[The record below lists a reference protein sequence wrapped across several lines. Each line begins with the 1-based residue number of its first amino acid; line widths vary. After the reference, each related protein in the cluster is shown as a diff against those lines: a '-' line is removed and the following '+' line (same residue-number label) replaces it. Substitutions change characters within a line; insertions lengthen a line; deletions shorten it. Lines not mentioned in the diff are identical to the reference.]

1 MYYSKK
7 NNFTH
12 DYYNTYTNS
21 AYSYES
27 RRDYLKIIL
36 KVLLII
42 LFLGFIFISFLF
54 ISKKI
59 AISNELLLIKEHISK
74 VVNEKILDNDNR
86 EKELKNI
93 TKDTQESK
101 KEKDLTQAEIAN
113 IIFMV
118 MQKMDTQK
126 GSSSASDDAYAQELL
141 LQDVDKIENSNIAI
155 NNINLK
161 KVAKD
166 KKIDLS
172 KSNHYN
178 KVVINS
184 SKESETDTLSK
195 LSYELNSAINESSS
209 SISNYTQEISKEI
222 AVRSNEMRII
232 VVNRGDTLSKI
243 AKRAYG
249 NYDDYVKIF
258 EANPEIIKNPDQI
271 YVGQKLRIPI

>member
-27 RRDYLKIIL
+27 RRNYLKIIL

-126 GSSSASDDAYAQELL
+126 GSSSVSDDAYTQELL

-209 SISNYTQEISKEI
+209 SISNYAQEISKEI

>member
-27 RRDYLKIIL
+27 RRNYLKIIL

-59 AISNELLLIKEHISK
+59 AISNELFLIKEHISK

-126 GSSSASDDAYAQELL
+126 GSSSVSDDAYTQELL

-209 SISNYTQEISKEI
+209 SISNYAQEISKEI